1 MQSAEDNN
9 LSVRVRRAA
18 QLKADRRAGESL
30 KDFDVQMTHEVT
42 DVKIEAK
49 FRGSVKQWKKMKK
62 RLDVQF
68 DIVVPRNYALD
79 LKTTGEEISVVDIV
93 GDVNV
98 QTAGAGPPFAE
109 YQRTY

>member
-1 MQSAEDNN
+1 MRSAEDEN

-18 QLKADRRAGESL
+18 QLKADRRAGEIL
-30 KDFDVQMTHEVT
+30 KSFDVQMTHEAV

-49 FRGSVKQWKKMKK
+49 FRGPVKQWKKMKK

-68 DIVVPRNYALD
+68 EIVVPRNYILD
-79 LKTTGEEISVVDIV
+79 LKTADEEISVNGIV

-98 QTAGAGPPFAE
+98 QTAGRGTPFTR
-109 YQRTY
+109 YHRTY